1 MTTLEIR
8 KETAGLSLPERIQLV
23 EDLWDDI
30 GASDKDW
37 SLSDAQ
43 KTELNQRV
51 AEFERNPREGVSW
64 AEAKREI
71 LRQRRAVS

>member
-8 KETAGLSLPERIQLV
+8 KEAAGLSLLERIQLV

-51 AEFERNPREGVSW
+51 ADFERNPREGVSW

-71 LRQRRAVS
+71 LGQR

>member
-8 KETAGLSLPERIQLV
+8 KEAAGLSLLERIQLV

-37 SLSDAQ
+37 SLSGAQ

-51 AEFERNPREGVSW
+51 ADFERNPREGVSW

-71 LRQRRAVS
+71 FGQR